1 MNLRHI
7 YFFGLSMLFLVATL
21 LVSCDQPA
29 SPAQSPVEQDS
40 LLQEILETGVL
51 KVGTTGDFN
60 PMSFKDPE
68 TDEYVGHDIELVTQL
83 ATDMGVTVEFV
94 PTDWANLVS
103 GVTAGKYH
111 ITTGASMNMGRAKTA
126 GYTLPIVE
134 VGTVP
139 LMLRENEGNFT
150 SWADINQAETT
161 VAVTLGTVFD
171 EQARAFFPEAE
182 LKAVESPA
190 RDFQEVLAGRADVSV
205 TSNIEASQL
214 IQTYPELMVV
224 PVDAP
229 RNANAIA
236 LLAPQDDQILINYIN
251 IWITMQKKSGYLE
264 QLQTK
269 WLALE

>member
-1 MNLRHI
+1 MNRKHLKYI
-7 YFFGLSMLFLVATL
+7 GLLTALFAIFLTACEPVAVDGTAAAA
-21 LVSCDQPA
+21 PA
-29 SPAQSPVEQDS
+29 SALD
-40 LLQEILETGVL
+40 EILETGVL

-60 PMSFKDPE
+60 PMSFKDPD

-83 ATDMGVTVEFV
+83 AADMGVEIEFV

-103 GVTAGKYH
+103 GVAAGKYH
-111 ITTGASMNMGRAKTA
+111 ITTGASMNTGRAKTA
-126 GYTLPIVE
+126 GYTLPVVE

-139 LMLRENEGNFT
+139 LMLKENEGVYD
-150 SWADINQAETT
+150 SWASINSGDAK

-171 EQARAFFPEAE
+171 EQARAIFPDAE
-182 LKAVESPA
+182 IVAVKSPA

-214 IQTYPELMVV
+214 IKTYPEMMVV
-224 PVDAP
+224 PVDGP

-236 LLAPQDDQILINYIN
+236 LLTQRSDQELINYIN
-251 IWITMQKKSGYLE
+251 VWITMKEKSGWLDG
-264 QLQTK
+264 LRDK

>member
-1 MNLRHI
+1 MYVRQI
-7 YFFGLSMLFLVATL
+7 YFFGLPMLLLAAVS
-21 LVSCDQPA
+21 LVSCHQPA
-29 SPAQSPVEQDS
+29 SPAQSPVEQGS
-40 LLQEILETGVL
+40 LLQEILETGIL

-83 ATDMGVTVEFV
+83 ATDMGVAVEFV

-103 GVTAGKYH
+103 GVAAGKYH

-139 LMLRENEGNFT
+139 LMLRENEGKFT
-150 SWADINQAETT
+150 RWADINQAGTT

-171 EQARAFFPEAE
+171 EQARAFFPEAD
-182 LKAVESPA
+182 LKAVEAPA

-229 RNANAIA
+229 RNANVIA
-236 LLAPQDDQILINYIN
+236 LLVPQNDQVLINYIN
-251 IWITMQKKSGYLE
+251 VWITMKEKSGYFEELK
-264 QLQTK
+264 TK
-269 WLALE
+269 WLSLE

>member
-1 MNLRHI
+1 MKMRRIQL
-7 YFFGLSMLFLVATL
+7 FGLIIALFSIFLAGCEQGAVAL
-21 LVSCDQPA
+21 QA
-29 SPAQSPVEQDS
+29 SQASALE
-40 LLQEILETGVL
+40 EILETGVL

-60 PMSFKDPE
+60 PMSFKDPA

-83 ATDMGVTVEFV
+83 ATDMGVEIEFV

-103 GVTAGKYH
+103 GVAAGKYH

-126 GYTLPIVE
+126 GYTLPVVE

-139 LMLRENEGNFT
+139 LMLRENEGNFD
-150 SWADINQAETT
+150 SWEAINSGDAV

-171 EQARAFFPEAE
+171 EQARALFPDAE
-182 LKAVESPA
+182 ITAVESPA

-224 PVDAP
+224 PVNGP
-229 RNANAIA
+229 RNANSIA

-251 IWITMQKKSGYLE
+251 VWITMKEKSGFFDGLRD
-264 QLQTK
+264 K
-269 WLALE
+269 WLSLE

>member
-1 MNLRHI
+1 MLLHRI
-7 YFFGLSMLFLVATL
+7 QFFGLLIG
-21 LVSCDQPA
+21 LVSIFLAGCEQGAVALQAPADQP
-29 SPAQSPVEQDS
+29 SVLE
-40 LLQEILETGVL
+40 EILETGVL

-60 PMSFKDPE
+60 PMSFKNPD

-83 ATDMGVTVEFV
+83 ATDMGVEIEFV

-103 GVTAGKYH
+103 GVAAGKYH

-139 LMLRENEGNFT
+139 LMLRENEGKYN
-150 SWADINQAETT
+150 SWAEINSPGTV

-171 EQARAFFPEAE
+171 EQARALFPEAE
-182 LKAVESPA
+182 ITAVESPA
-190 RDFQEVLAGRADVSV
+190 RDFQEVLAGRADVSI

-214 IQTYPELMVV
+214 IQTYSELMVV
-224 PVDAP
+224 PVDGP

-236 LLAPQDDQILINYIN
+236 LLAPQKDQVLINYIN
-251 IWITMQKKSGYLE
+251 VWITMKTKSGWLE
-264 QLQTK
+264 ELRAK

>member
-1 MNLRHI
+1 MNLKRVQLV
-7 YFFGLSMLFLVATL
+7 GLIVALFSLLLVACEPVT
-21 LVSCDQPA
+21 VQAPAEQPSA
-29 SPAQSPVEQDS
+29 LE
-40 LLQEILETGVL
+40 EILESGVL

-83 ATDMGVTVEFV
+83 AADMGVEIEFV

-103 GVTAGKYH
+103 GVAAGKYH

-139 LMLRENEGNFT
+139 LMLKENEGKFN
-150 SWADINQAETT
+150 SWAEINSAEAI

-171 EQARAFFPEAE
+171 EQARALFPDAE
-182 LKAVESPA
+182 ITAVESPA
-190 RDFQEVLAGRADVSV
+190 RDFQEVLAGRADVSI

-214 IQTYPELMVV
+214 IQTYEELMVV
-224 PVDAP
+224 PVDGP
-229 RNANAIA
+229 QNANAIA
-236 LLAPQDDQILINYIN
+236 LLAPQKDQVLINYIN
-251 IWITMQKKSGYLE
+251 VWITMKEKSGWLE
-264 QLQTK
+264 ALRAK
-269 WLALE
+269 WLSLE

>member
-1 MNLRHI
+1 MNRQRIL
-7 YFFGLSMLFLVATL
+7 FVGLLSALFAILLTACEPVA
-21 LVSCDQPA
+21 VQAPAAQPSA
-29 SPAQSPVEQDS
+29 LE
-40 LLQEILETGVL
+40 EILETGVL

-68 TDEYVGHDIELVTQL
+68 TDEYVGHDIELVQQL
-83 ATDMGVTVEFV
+83 AADMGVEIEFV

-103 GVTAGKYH
+103 GVAAGKYH
-111 ITTGASMNMGRAKTA
+111 MTTGASMNMGRAKTA

-139 LMLRENEGNFT
+139 LMLKENEGSYS
-150 SWADINQAETT
+150 SWADINSADAK

-171 EQARAFFPEAE
+171 EQARALFPDAE
-182 LKAVESPA
+182 IVAVESPA

-214 IQTYPELMVV
+214 IQTYPEMMVV
-224 PVDAP
+224 PVDGP

-236 LLAPQDDQILINYIN
+236 LLVAQDDQVLINYIN
-251 IWITMQKKSGYLE
+251 VWITMKEKSGWLDD
-264 QLQTK
+264 LRSK
-269 WLALE
+269 WLSLE